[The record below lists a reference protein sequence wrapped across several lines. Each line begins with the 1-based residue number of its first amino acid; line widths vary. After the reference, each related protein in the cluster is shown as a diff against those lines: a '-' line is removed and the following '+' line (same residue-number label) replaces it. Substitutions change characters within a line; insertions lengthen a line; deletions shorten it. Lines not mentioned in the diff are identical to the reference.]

1 MNKYL
6 EDLFSLENK
15 IAIVTGGARGN
26 GKAISEALLNVG
38 ATVVIVDQLKN
49 DLTKTLKSFKKL
61 KPSCYGFSCDI
72 TNKSQILKLKKY
84 IKKEFNRIDVL
95 VNNAGFTSSNELL
108 TYPDQIWEKTYQT
121 NLKAPYELSKIFAPL
136 MIKQKSGVI
145 INITSLN
152 SELAFPDN
160 PAYIA
165 FQGALKQLS
174 KSLAFDL
181 GKYGI
186 RVNNVGPGY
195 FKTKMTE
202 KSWKN
207 NKLRK
212 ARSQRTVLGRWGKPE
227 DLAGIIICL
236 CSESSSY
243 ITGQD
248 IYVDGGWLIKGL

>member
-15 IAIVTGGARGN
+15 IAVVTGGARGN
-26 GKAISEALLNVG
+26 GKAISEALLSAG
-38 ATVVIVDQLKN
+38 ATVIIVDQLKN
-49 DLTKTLKSFKKL
+49 DLTKTLTNFKKL
-61 KPSCYGFSCDI
+61 DYDCYEFICDV
-72 TNKSQILKLKKY
+72 TNKHQILKLKNF
-84 IKKEFNRIDVL
+84 IKNKFNRIDIL
-95 VNNAGFTSSNELL
+95 VNNAGFTASNKLL
-108 TYPDQIWEKTYQT
+108 TYPDKMWEQTYQT
-121 NLKAPYELSKIFAPL
+121 NLKAPYELSKVFAPL

-160 PAYIA
+160 PAYVA
-165 FQGALKQLS
+165 FKGALKQLS

-181 GKYGI
+181 GKHGI

-207 NKLRK
+207 SKLRK
-212 ARSQRTVLGRWGKPE
+212 ARSQRTVLGRWGEPK

-236 CSESSSY
+236 CSNSSSY